1 MEGQSDAHFN
11 HTFHLFFLSTN
22 KCKEEILLLAFVHTS
37 ALYGGLNRPKH
48 ISNENHACAMQ
59 GSFTLIWQHGTHGYH
74 SLCFPSQIEDAPLL
88 DLWPWAASAFTQ
100 RRCCKCFFTCLFF
113 VFVFLP
119 CERSKHNSL
128 RTKNPLARHKCCC
141 AVRLYLIVI
150 YCPNDFHISCYCSR
164 FLLECSRPAAVHRVC
179 ALNVAGFIYVMF
191 FNWACCDLFM
201 PPRISFV
208 LLLSLA
214 SPPSYS
220 VKRPQLAVNSK

>member
-22 KCKEEILLLAFVHTS
+22 KCKEGILLLAFVHTS

-48 ISNENHACAMQ
+48 ISNENYACAMQ

-74 SLCFPSQIEDAPLL
+74 SLCFPSQVEDAPLL

-100 RRCCKCFFTCLFF
+100 QRCWKYFFIHLFVCFF
-113 VFVFLP
+113 VFFCLVNVANTTAYVQ
-119 CERSKHNSL
+119 R
-128 RTKNPLARHKCCC
+128 NPLARHKCCC

-164 FLLECSRPAAVHRVC
+164 FLLECSRPAAVHCVC
-179 ALNVAGFIYVMF
+179 ALGVAGFIYVMF

-201 PPRISFV
+201 PPRICLAFV
-208 LLLSLA
+208 SRISAFLFS
-214 SPPSYS
+214 
-220 VKRPQLAVNSK
+220 